1 MGNQR
6 LDHLLSKERAAVR
19 ETKDLTWQP
28 GVNSGE
34 YRMWK
39 EAIPSRAVS
48 TIQNF
53 RERMLIEEQMCM
65 EA

>member
-1 MGNQR
+1 
-6 LDHLLSKERAAVR
+6 
-19 ETKDLTWQP
+19 
-28 GVNSGE
+28 
-34 YRMWK
+34 MWK
-39 EAIPSRAVS
+39 EAIPSRVIS